1 MKVSTDD
8 IRAIKPGTIK
18 PFLCENGL
26 ELGTA
31 ASLVTRLKRVGL
43 PEGVVNYETQ
53 KFYDLN
59 IILIRAMKEGDTQV
73 LNR

>member
-1 MKVSTDD
+1 MKISTED

-18 PFLCENGL
+18 PFIGDDALALNSAC
-26 ELGTA
+26 
-31 ASLVTRLKRVGL
+31 SLITRLKRVGI
-43 PEGVVNYETQ
+43 PEGIVDYETQ

-59 IILIRAMKEGDTQV
+59 LLLVHALREGDTYV